1 MDLFGHNVAIL
12 ICGCA
17 LFCAIFTIGVFLQ
30 IKIILT
36 LKRDQTMAWEID
48 VAHSIVLIVIF
59 SSVSILDTVSY
70 LQPTFNDF
78 FGKWYCDVLLFENLF
93 GFFEIL
99 FHSMYIS
106 FYKYIFI
113 VHSESVNRVGQQK
126 TKLLLLWSYFIVL
139 VAWTLSLVVRENNLG
154 EFSDT
159 VSCSITNDRASHNKT
174 KEAFARHIFSC
185 SIDDLDQ
192 TNMGNV
198 VINML
203 TKFVCT
209 SQSLINVA
217 VALNVPE
224 IFFYFRIFCHMNR

>member
-1 MDLFGHNVAIL
+1 M
-12 ICGCA
+12 
-17 LFCAIFTIGVFLQ
+17 
-30 IKIILT
+30 
-36 LKRDQTMAWEID
+36 W
-48 VAHSIVLIVIF
+48 
-59 SSVSILDTVSY
+59 
-70 LQPTFNDF
+70 
-78 FGKWYCDVLLFENLF
+78 LLF
-93 GFFEIL
+93 
-99 FHSMYIS
+99 
-106 FYKYIFI
+106 
-113 VHSESVNRVGQQK
+113 
-126 TKLLLLWSYFIVL
+126 WSYFIVL
-139 VAWTLSLVVRENNLG
+139 ISWTLSLVVRENNLG

-192 TNMGNV
+192 TSMGNF